1 VCEAARLRILLDQN
15 DVRKLRKTALISD
28 KEKEKKKKNWMQKKW
43 RRQFCMPLLELN
55 RRRRRDKVLNY
66 T

>member
-1 VCEAARLRILLDQN
+1 
-15 DVRKLRKTALISD
+15 LISE
-28 KEKEKKKKNWMQKKW
+28 KEKEEKKKNWMLKKW

-66 T
+66 TLE